1 MNEGKS
7 EVTQRQWHSAKT
19 TLGVAIMMQGM
30 LRIKRKVPGSSSLV
44 RCDGP
49 SVCSAR
55 SFTRKELHWNCSWM
69 RTMTWVFPPTSFSDW
84 WVRKVKTSQKSIKF
98 LTDIGESEKC
108 FHKVELFNLK
118 KLLYI
123 VVIRKVGQKL
133 PETDQQIFF
142 NLLYK
147 VASYFVKFLL
157 KILILDF
164 LSCLC

>member
-7 EVTQRQWHSAKT
+7 EVTQRQSHSAKT

-55 SFTRKELHWNCSWM
+55 SFTRKELHWNCCWM
-69 RTMTWVFPPTSFSDW
+69 RTMTWAFPLNPFSDW

-108 FHKVELFNLK
+108 FPQSWTFQPEKVIIHSG
-118 KLLYI
+118 Y
-123 VVIRKVGQKL
+123 QKSWS
-133 PETDQQIFF
+133 ETSNFWPTNFF
-142 NLLYK
+142 Q
-147 VASYFVKFLL
+147 
-157 KILILDF
+157 LIIQSGF
-164 LSCLC
+164 SHE

>member
-1 MNEGKS
+1 MA
-7 EVTQRQWHSAKT
+7 W
-19 TLGVAIMMQGM
+19 
-30 LRIKRKVPGSSSLV
+30 
-44 RCDGP
+44 
-49 SVCSAR
+49 
-55 SFTRKELHWNCSWM
+55 SFA
-69 RTMTWVFPPTSFSDW
+69 FPLNPFSDW

-133 PETDQQIFF
+133 QISDQQKIF

-147 VASYFVKFLL
+147 VAWIIQRRKLSRGILPRPAQLNQRSQRTKLIQRLNTLIRVYFTQLTKPANIRSRNSTSHLVHLVAPAKHG
-157 KILILDF
+157 ILILNG
-164 LSCLC
+164 

>member
-1 MNEGKS
+1 MREKS

-69 RTMTWVFPPTSFSDW
+69 RTMTWVFPPTPSFCPMGKKLESEVKSW
-84 WVRKVKTSQKSIKF
+84 TLFNPKCVVKKLWTKSCTFSSRLQWIQSGFWGLVKKIGQKVQLLTSNFF
-98 LTDIGESEKC
+98 LT
-108 FHKVELFNLK
+108 
-118 KLLYI
+118 
-123 VVIRKVGQKL
+123 RR
-133 PETDQQIFF
+133 
-142 NLLYK
+142 YK
-147 VASYFVKFLL
+147 VA
-157 KILILDF
+157 
-164 LSCLC
+164 